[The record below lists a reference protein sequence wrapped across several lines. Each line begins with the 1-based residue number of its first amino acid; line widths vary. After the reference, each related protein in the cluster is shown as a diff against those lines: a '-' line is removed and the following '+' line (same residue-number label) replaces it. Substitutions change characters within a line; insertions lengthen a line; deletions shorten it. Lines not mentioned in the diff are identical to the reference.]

1 MMQELTKAT
10 QPTMYFI
17 GVTTGKS
24 SIMKVFP
31 EWAKALG
38 LKDTVMKGIDIAIHA
53 EPEVYREVVAF
64 IKHDPLSAG
73 ALVTT
78 HKIDLYNAAKD
89 MFEYL
94 DPYAQ
99 MFGELSS
106 ISKRGEELRGHAK
119 DPISSGLSLEQF
131 VPESYWAEHK
141 DAGVMIMGAGGS
153 AIAMCSYLMREEFAG
168 NYPSRI
174 VIANRS
180 KPRLDEI
187 EKINREQLDPGG
199 VEFEYY
205 LTPEPGQNDAVLSKM
220 GPGSLIINA
229 TGLGKDRPGSP
240 LTNDAVFPKKA
251 LVWEINY
258 RGDLLFMHQAE
269 AQKEERG
276 LYIEDGWKYF
286 IFGWTQVIGEV
297 FDVAIEGE
305 VLDELDKI
313 AAKFNAR

>member
-1 MMQELTKAT
+1 MQELKKAT

-38 LKDTVMKGIDIAIHA
+38 LKDTVMKGIDIEIHA
-53 EPEVYREVVAF
+53 DPQVYRDVVSF
-64 IKHDPLSAG
+64 IKDDPMSKG

-89 MFEYL
+89 LFEYL
-94 DPYAQ
+94 DPYAL
-99 MFGELSS
+99 MFGEMSS

-131 VPESYWAEHK
+131 VPKNYWADHPE
-141 DAGVMIMGAGGS
+141 AGVFIMGAGGS
-153 AIAMCSYLMREEFAG
+153 AIAMCSYLLRKEFAG
-168 NYPSRI
+168 NYPSKI

-180 KPRLDEI
+180 KPRLSEI
-187 EKINREQLDPGG
+187 ERINKELDPGG
-199 VEFEYY
+199 VQFEYY
-205 LTPEPGQNDAVLSKM
+205 LTPEAGQNDEVLAKM
-220 GPGSLIINA
+220 GPGSLVINA

-240 LTNDAVFPKKA
+240 LTGNAVFPKNA

-269 AQKEERG
+269 AQKEKQN
-276 LYIEDGWKYF
+276 LVIEDGWKYF

-297 FDVAIEGE
+297 FDIAIEGE
-305 VLDELDKI
+305 VLDRLDKI
-313 AAKFNAR
+313 AARFNAR